1 MNLVFSGR
9 NAASQEDVE
18 SPPQEHFRTLRE
30 PGSQHLSS
38 INHIRRVGVQ
48 RFISWILFH
57 FTIKRRSERFDRRLF
72 RGFPKT
78 AKNPPTNS
86 LAHRSLCGLSKKA
99 VFEDVV
105 GAPWPTL
112 PYRKAPEA
120 ACRASAWLGYT
131 FTRNWARAR
140 SAGDSEES
148 ICCRASGME
157 AGLLVIT
164 VARLPPA
171 FISTT

>member
-72 RGFPKT
+72 PGFPKT

-86 LAHRSLCGLSKKA
+86 LAHRSLCGLSKKPCSRMSSVPRGRPCLIA
-99 VFEDVV
+99 KHLRPLVEQVP
-105 GAPWPTL
+105 GWGTHSQETG
-112 PYRKAPEA
+112 PERVQPA
-120 ACRASAWLGYT
+120 IVKRA
-131 FTRNWARAR
+131 FV
-140 SAGDSEES
+140 AG
-148 ICCRASGME
+148 
-157 AGLLVIT
+157 
-164 VARLPPA
+164 PPEWKRDCL
-171 FISTT
+171 